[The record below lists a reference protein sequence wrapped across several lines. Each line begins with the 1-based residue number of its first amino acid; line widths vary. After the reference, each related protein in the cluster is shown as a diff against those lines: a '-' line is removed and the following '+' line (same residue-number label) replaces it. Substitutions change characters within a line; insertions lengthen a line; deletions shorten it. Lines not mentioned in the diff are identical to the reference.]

1 MTLPATGLPSTPAVV
16 ADFLE
21 PRDRPYNPLVSP
33 EYGGPALNTPAQS
46 RQVAVWTAFYED
58 GVVKVAPEEVPSTVT
73 SLFAAVGVET
83 ISLAFDANMNPTIA
97 YMQAGL
103 CHLRWFDSMV
113 NQMVTTTYPG
123 VDSCQVTTDDKRAS
137 QVGRDDVVFAY
148 TRDGTLYYRL
158 QRDRYTIEYT
168 FFSPVKGK
176 LLRFGMN
183 RKNRLQFEIKQQEL

>member
-1 MTLPATGLPSTPAVV
+1 MLPGDGLPSTTPVPA
-16 ADFLE
+16 AFLE
-21 PRDRPYNPLVSP
+21 PRDRLYNPLVSP
-33 EYGGPALNTPAQS
+33 EYGGPALNTPVQS
-46 RQVAVWTAFYED
+46 RLVLIWNAFYED
-58 GVVKVAPEEVPSTVT
+58 GAVKVAPEQVPSTVT
-73 SLFAAVGVET
+73 TLFTAPNVET

-97 YMQAGL
+97 YMQAGV
-103 CHLRWFDSMV
+103 CNLRWYDSSV

-123 VDSCQVTTDDKRAS
+123 VDSCQVTTDDKRAT
-137 QVGRDDVVFAY
+137 QVGRDDIVFAY
-148 TRDGTLYYRL
+148 TREGTLYYRL